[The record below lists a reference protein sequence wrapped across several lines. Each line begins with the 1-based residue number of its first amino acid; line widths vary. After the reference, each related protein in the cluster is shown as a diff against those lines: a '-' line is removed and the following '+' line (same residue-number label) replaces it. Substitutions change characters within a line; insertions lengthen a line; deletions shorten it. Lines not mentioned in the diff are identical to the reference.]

1 MKSARILGF
10 SVGAVAAGAVAT
22 FIFWPRAQTGQTE
35 VFVATASCL
44 PAYANSAVCETLPIG
59 TPRNEL
65 YVRLGQPTR
74 INGTTLF
81 FLPSA
86 TESYEIAVVLDQQGN
101 AKELHCRG
109 NV

>member
-1 MKSARILGF
+1 MKSGRILGF
-10 SVGAVAAGAVAT
+10 SFVAVATGAVAIFV
-22 FIFWPRAQTGQTE
+22 FWPRGQARQTE
-35 VFVATASCL
+35 ACVATASCL
-44 PAYANSAVCETLPIG
+44 PAYANSAICETLPIG
-59 TPRNEL
+59 TPRTEL

-81 FLPSA
+81 FAPSA
-86 TESYEIAVVLDQQGN
+86 TESYEIAVVLDQKGN